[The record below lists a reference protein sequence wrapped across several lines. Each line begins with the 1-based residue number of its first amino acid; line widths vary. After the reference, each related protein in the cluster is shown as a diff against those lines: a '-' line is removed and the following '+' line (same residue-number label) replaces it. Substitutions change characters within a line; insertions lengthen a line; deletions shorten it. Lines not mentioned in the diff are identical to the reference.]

1 MSESLKDK
9 TSKGVLWSAVE
20 QFSVQGIQFL
30 VMLVMARLLTPD
42 DYGLVG
48 MAAIFIAITGSLV
61 DSGFSQALI
70 RKQNRTDVDKST
82 VFYFNIIVSLV
93 LYVLIYVLAPYVA
106 DFYEMPILT
115 WVIRM
120 ICLVCIVN
128 SFGVVQRAEFITK
141 MDFKS
146 LMVSSLIASIV
157 SGCIGI
163 YMAISGYGVRAL
175 VVQQVVFAVFSN
187 LVLWVLSKWRPLVV
201 FSWESFH
208 ELFSFGGKMMLSG
221 LIDTTYKQIYPIV
234 IGKLF
239 SADSLGHY
247 NRASHFAQF
256 PSSNLTSVLQRVTY
270 PVLCSIQNEDDR
282 LREIYRKFLK
292 MSAFVVFPLMMLL
305 SALSFP
311 MIDVLIGEKWRFCSE
326 LLQIIC
332 FSLMWYPIHA
342 INLNLLQVKGRSDLF
357 LKLEVIKKI
366 LGIAA
371 LVVSAP
377 FGLVAMCYA
386 TIGSSIIGLM
396 INTYYTGKLISI
408 GFIKQMK
415 DLIPIL
421 VLSGVMFVAVLLMTH
436 LIENQIFT
444 LIIGCA
450 VGLLI
455 YLAGSVIFKFQELQ
469 DVKALVRKR

>member
-9 TSKGVLWSAVE
+9 TSKGLLWSAVE
-20 QFSVQGIQFL
+20 RFSVQGIQFL

-82 VFYFNIIVSLV
+82 VFYFNIIVSIV
-93 LYVLIYVLAPYVA
+93 LYGVIFVMAPYVS

-141 MDFKS
+141 LDFKS
-146 LMVSSLIASIV
+146 LTVSTLLASAV

-163 YMAISGYGVRAL
+163 YMALSGYGVWAL
-175 VVQQVVFAVFSN
+175 VTQQVVSAVITN
-187 LVLWVLSKWRPLVV
+187 LVLWILSKWRP
-201 FSWESFH
+201 SFH
-208 ELFSFGGKMMLSG
+208 DLFSFGSKLMLSG
-221 LIDTTYKQIYPIV
+221 LLDTTYKQIYPMV

-239 SADSLGHY
+239 SSDSLGNY

-256 PSSNLTSVLQRVTY
+256 PSSNLTSIMQRVTY
-270 PVLCSIQNEDDR
+270 PVLCGIQNEDDR
-282 LREIYRKFLK
+282 LRTIYRKFLK
-292 MSAFVVFPLMMLL
+292 VSAFVVFPLMMLL

-311 MIDVLIGEKWRFCSE
+311 MIDVLIGEKWRYCSE

-332 FSLMWYPIHA
+332 FAMMWYPIHA

-357 LKLEVIKKI
+357 LKLEIIKKI
-366 LGIAA
+366 LGIVV
-371 LVVSAP
+371 LVASAP
-377 FGLVAMCYA
+377 FGLIAMCYA
-386 TIGSSIIGLM
+386 KIGSSLICLV
-396 INTYYTGKLISI
+396 INTYYTGKLINV
-408 GFIKQMK
+408 GFMKQMY
-415 DLIPIL
+415 DLFPTL
-421 VLSGVMFVAVLLMTH
+421 LLSGVMFITVLLMTH
-436 LIENQIFT
+436 RIENQYLT
-444 LIIGCA
+444 LIVGG
-450 VGLLI
+450 VSGLLI
-455 YLAGSVIFKFQELQ
+455 YLTGSIVFKFQELQ
-469 DVKALVRKR
+469 DVKALFIKK